1 MENEKSMTIQ
11 TSGAAPVVFNFF
23 DGNQFAT
30 MQRVCRMF
38 ANSELVP
45 DMYKISENN
54 PEAKAIANC
63 MIALSISLRIGAD
76 PLMIMQNMVPIYGKP
91 SWSSKFLIAT
101 VNTCGRF
108 NPLRYK
114 ETIDGMVGKIE
125 YTDYNKTWVEGTNG
139 RRGYYKKEAV
149 TKVFDG
155 SNIPNR
161 TCVAYTSERGSEEI
175 LESTPI
181 DIRMA
186 IQEGWYTKDG
196 SKWKTMPVKMLRY
209 RAASFWTNEYAPE
222 ISMGMSTVEEV
233 IDTNIDDQPQVD
245 DKAIAQLAER
255 IKDAGN
261 KDVVDV
267 DAVPVAE
274 GDQAPENG
282 GQKAEDPKPAD
293 NPVPDQKPVQK
304 AAEDPAQPKFP
315 NW

>member
-1 MENEKSMTIQ
+1 MEDNKTMTIQ
-11 TSGAAPVVFNFF
+11 TPGAAPVVFNFF

-108 NPLRYK
+108 NPLRY
-114 ETIDGMVGKIE
+114 EESTDGMVGKIE
-125 YTDYNKTWVEGTNG
+125 YVDYNKTWVEGTNG

-155 SNIPNR
+155 SKIPNLK
-161 TCVAYTSERGSEEI
+161 CIAYTSERGSNDV
-175 LESTPI
+175 LKSTPI

-222 ISMGMSTVEEV
+222 ISMGMSTVEE
-233 IDTNIDDQPQVD
+233 IMDMNIDDQTGRGD
-245 DKAIAQLAER
+245 EDKAIAQLANRVNE
-255 IKDAGN
+255 AGN
-261 KDVVDV
+261 KEVVDI
-267 DAVPVAE
+267 DAAPVA
-274 GDQAPENG
+274 DPETTT
-282 GQKAEDPKPAD
+282 DPKPAE
-293 NPVPDQKPVQK
+293 VP
-304 AAEDPAQPKFP
+304 AEKKDEPAPAGSDQPKLP
-315 NW
+315 GW